1 MKKKIIIAVF
11 SLLILVTAIIFIV
24 GAISSYNY
32 DVKTLS
38 GDIGDAKWIGFGAI
52 LTLMVGGFVV
62 FYELDLFYTVYYFL
76 IKPKTAI
83 KSTLNILS
91 NISLLLVIFTDYISH
106 FLFKYVSDIFSEEI
120 IVLFALF
127 LIYVILRIVCVII
140 SFSQS
145 TKENSNL

>member
-1 MKKKIIIAVF
+1 MKKKIIIVVF

-32 DVKTLS
+32 DITNNS
-38 GDIGDAKWIGFGAI
+38 EDKWIGFGAI

-62 FYELDLFYTVYYFL
+62 FYEFDLFYTVYYFL
-76 IKPKTAI
+76 IKPKTTI

-106 FLFKYVSDIFSEEI
+106 FLFKYVSDIFGEEI

>member
-24 GAISSYNY
+24 GAILSYNY
-32 DVKTLS
+32 DVKSLS

-52 LTLMVGGFVV
+52 LILIVGGFVV
-62 FYELDLFYTVYYFL
+62 FYELDLFYTVYYFF

-91 NISLLLVIFTDYISH
+91 NISLLLVILTDYISH
-106 FLFKYVSDIFSEEI
+106 LLFKYVSEIFGEET
-120 IVLFALF
+120 IVLLALLF
-127 LIYVILRIVCVII
+127 IYVVLRIVCAVIPTRK
-140 SFSQS
+140 SF
-145 TKENSNL
+145 

>member
-11 SLLILVTAIIFIV
+11 SLLILVTAIIFII

-32 DVKTLS
+32 DLKTLS

-76 IKPKTAI
+76 IKPKTTI
-83 KSTLNILS
+83 KSILNIFS

-106 FLFKYVSDIFSEEI
+106 FLFKYVSEIFGEET
-120 IVLFALF
+120 IVLLALLF
-127 LIYVILRIVCVII
+127 IYVVLRIVCAII
-140 SFSQS
+140 PTRKSV
-145 TKENSNL
+145 

>member
-52 LTLMVGGFVV
+52 LTLMVGSFVV
-62 FYELDLFYTVYYFL
+62 FYELDLFYTVYYFF
-76 IKPKTAI
+76 IKPKTTM
-83 KSTLNILS
+83 KSTLNIFS

-106 FLFKYVSDIFSEEI
+106 FLFKYVSEIFGEET
-120 IVLFALF
+120 IVLLALLF
-127 LIYVILRIVCVII
+127 IYVVLRIVCAII
-140 SFSQS
+140 PTRKSV
-145 TKENSNL
+145 

>member
-32 DVKTLS
+32 DITNNS
-38 GDIGDAKWIGFGAI
+38 EDKWIGFGAI

-62 FYELDLFYTVYYFL
+62 FYEFDLFYTVYYFL

-106 FLFKYVSDIFSEEI
+106 FLFKYVSDIFGEEI

-127 LIYVILRIVCVII
+127 LIYVILRIVCAII
-140 SFSQS
+140 PFSQS
-145 TKENSNL
+145 TKENSNLSG